1 MDLRVIRELKRAGL
15 AVDRPERLQVPI
27 QFGAH
32 GKAVPLGEEVPV
44 ADDSW
49 KMVHVKLEPI
59 SRLWTVADRTPF
71 LLRAPPHHEAFLYLL
86 QSTAVVYCTAMDKP
100 ETDAEFERLYR
111 MLRQRPDGL
120 DSHPLFSYL
129 QGAARLYMSLR
140 SVSRAEYEALLQ
152 RLGRLAQSFRSHAN
166 SINYHDKVLYP
177 GFGS

>member
-1 MDLRVIRELKRAGL
+1 MDLKVVRELKQAGL
-15 AVDRPERLQVPI
+15 AVDWPERLQVPI
-27 QFGAH
+27 QFGAQ

-49 KMVHVKLEPI
+49 KMVHVKLEPV

-71 LLRAPPHHEAFLYLL
+71 PLRAPPHHEAFLHLL

-129 QGAARLYMSLR
+129 QGAARLYLSLR
-140 SVSRAEYEALLQ
+140 DVRRAEYEALVQ
-152 RLGRLAQSFRSHAN
+152 RLGKLAQSFRSHTA
-166 SINYHDKVLYP
+166 SVNYHDKVLYP

>member
-1 MDLRVIRELKRAGL
+1 MDLTVIQDLKHAGL
-15 AVDRPERLQVPI
+15 ELDWPERLQVPI

-32 GKAVPLGEEVPV
+32 GKALPLGEEVPV

-49 KMVHVKLEPI
+49 TTVQVKLKPI
-59 SRLWTVADRTPF
+59 SQLWSVADKTPF
-71 LLRAPPHHEAFLYLL
+71 LLRAPPHHEAFLHLL
-86 QSTAVVYCTAMDKP
+86 QSTAVIYCTAMDKP

-120 DSHPLFSYL
+120 DCHPLFSYL

-152 RLGRLAQSFRSHAN
+152 RLGKLAQSFRSHED